1 MGNFRQWCS
10 SSISKLKKTDKTNSA
25 SGFIK
30 KKKKKNTLYS
40 LLLCEKK
47 KKCLK
52 EIGLFARMCNTEAF
66 SLLTLSSILLREIA
80 TCFIIV
86 SYKRNTSSSLF
97 NRDL

>member
-10 SSISKLKKTDKTNSA
+10 SSIPKLKKNDKKNWA
-25 SGFIK
+25 FGLIK
-30 KKKKKNTLYS
+30 KKKK
-40 LLLCEKK
+40 KK

>member
-10 SSISKLKKTDKTNSA
+10 SSIPKLKKTDKTNSA
-25 SGFIK
+25 FGFIK
-30 KKKKKNTLYS
+30 K
-40 LLLCEKK
+40 KK

-66 SLLTLSSILLREIA
+66 SLLTLSSIILREIA

>member
-10 SSISKLKKTDKTNSA
+10 SSIPKLKKTDKTNSA
-25 SGFIK
+25 FGFIK
-30 KKKKKNTLYS
+30 KKK
-40 LLLCEKK
+40 KK

-80 TCFIIV
+80 TCYIIV